1 MSACVYVFMTLAAWF
16 YGANMTA
23 KLTIGQSQLLVAG
36 GIFYVIGAASYA
48 AHWPNL
54 SPGVFGY
61 HELFHTFVMAASA
74 CHFACIT
81 NLLQTDFTRGLHD

>member
-1 MSACVYVFMTLAAWF
+1 MTLAAWF

-23 KLTIGQSQLLVAG
+23 KLPTGQSQLLVAG
-36 GIFYVIGAASYA
+36 GIFYVTGAASYA

-54 SPGVFGY
+54 HPGIFGY

-81 NLLQTDFTRGLHD
+81 NLLHIDCGSQAV